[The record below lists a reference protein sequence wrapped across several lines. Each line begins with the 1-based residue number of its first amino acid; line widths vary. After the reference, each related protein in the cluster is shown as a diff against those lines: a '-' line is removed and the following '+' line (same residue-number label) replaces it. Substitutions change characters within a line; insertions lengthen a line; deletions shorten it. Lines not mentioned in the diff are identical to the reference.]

1 MLKALLIGA
10 IIGVALPMVFGGPT
24 GIWMQSWAAWGT
36 IAPLEGSPGLLFSIP
51 AFAASTIMFWL
62 FFNWHNR

>member
-1 MLKALLIGA
+1 MLKALVIGA

-36 IAPLEGSPGLLFSIP
+36 IAPLASSPGLLFSIP
-51 AFAASTIMFWL
+51 AFAASAIMFWL